1 MCFCNVI
8 NTKERVKGKNL
19 QIDAS
24 NAPMRNDIAIF
35 RNLKGNVKTAAV
47 QDDMEEER
55 GFVDKLDSLLTKVV
69 KNFQKDPK
77 IPTSLKKPSVS
88 ERGIKNVKAYFGK
101 LKASQTPLERGFLY
115 ATFLIVIV
123 GMVLMM
129 TL

>member
-24 NAPMRNDIAIF
+24 NAPMRNDIAIL
-35 RNLKGNVKTAAV
+35 RNLKGNIKTAAV

-55 GFVDKLDSLLTKVV
+55 GFVDKLDSLFTKVV

-77 IPTSLKKPSVS
+77 IPTPSVS

-123 GMVLMM
+123 GIVLMM